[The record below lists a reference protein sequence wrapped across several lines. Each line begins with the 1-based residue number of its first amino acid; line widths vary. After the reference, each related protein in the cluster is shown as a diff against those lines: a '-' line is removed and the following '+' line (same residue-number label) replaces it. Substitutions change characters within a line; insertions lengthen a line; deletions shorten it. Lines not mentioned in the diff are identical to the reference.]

1 MAVER
6 LVSFTRGAIEC
17 NQLCVEPRK
26 FWVDFHGVGWV
37 MPGGGEA
44 NIFGWV
50 LGENLFVMFGMN
62 KVILMIDRS
71 IRKSL
76 SLFIDVSYN
85 NFIIIIV
92 L

>member
-1 MAVER
+1 
-6 LVSFTRGAIEC
+6 
-17 NQLCVEPRK
+17 
-26 FWVDFHGVGWV
+26 
-37 MPGGGEA
+37 MPGRGEA

-50 LGENLFVMFGMN
+50 LGENSYVMFGMN

-85 NFIIIIV
+85 NFIIIIALQQLEKKSAIHAGQHIYPLTQAV
-92 L
+92 SFFR